1 MFNRRLCL
9 KILPALAF
17 AGIFASST
25 MASAQEGGLWS
36 AVQKAGK
43 LRCATAEAQPYIM
56 KDPAT
61 GEYTGYFV
69 ELCREFAEVLK
80 VKPEFVDTTWDNVV
94 AGLQAQKWDLAMAL
108 TATPQRALAI
118 TFSKPVTQTE
128 VSLVYNKSNP
138 KLSEPKSI
146 GDVDKPGITLAVTS
160 GTAQD
165 KLLTE
170 IIKNANIMR
179 LPSADEIRLAVMSK
193 RADVIVDTSS
203 ANDVYA
209 AVHSDWAVVLRPAPA
224 LNKQGVSFGLR
235 RDTSLADLQ
244 ALDIFITD
252 LIASGR
258 MDVLI
263 KNAIEQA
270 AK

>member
-1 MFNRRLCL
+1 MLNRRLCL
-9 KILPALAF
+9 KILPALAL
-17 AGIFASST
+17 AGVFASST
-25 MASAQEGGLWS
+25 MALAQEGGLWS
-36 AVQKAGK
+36 AVQKAGM

-69 ELCREFAEVLK
+69 ELCREFAKVLK

-94 AGLQAQKWDLAMAL
+94 AGLQARKWDLAMSL

-118 TFSKPVTQTE
+118 TYSKPVSQTE

-138 KLSEPKSI
+138 KISEPKSI
-146 GDVDKPGITLAVTS
+146 GDVDKAGITIAVTS

-170 IIKNANIMR
+170 TIQNANIMR

-193 RADVIVDTSS
+193 RADIIVDTSS
-203 ANDVYA
+203 ANDIYA
-209 AVHSDWAVVLRPAPA
+209 AVHSNWAVVLRPVPA

-235 RDTSLADLQ
+235 RDTSPADMQ
-244 ALDIFITD
+244 VLDIFITD
-252 LIASGR
+252 MIASGR

-263 KNAIEQA
+263 TNAIEQA
-270 AK
+270 SK